1 MEEGVERGVEIFAA
15 LQCLVIGLSYIAQP
29 RAWVE
34 MFLWLK
40 SRGPIIVAFH
50 NVWTGT
56 AAVVTAFGWG
66 LALHKGLF
74 TVLVPQVSLRGLD
87 R

>member
-40 SRGPIIVAFH
+40 SRGPSSSH
-50 NVWTGT
+50 
-56 AAVVTAFGWG
+56 
-66 LALHKGLF
+66 F
-74 TVLVPQVSLRGLD
+74 TMCGRELPLS
-87 R
+87 